1 MNTQTVRNILYTGF
15 TLILIFVQTGCAG
28 SAPTAPTE
36 AAISTETAI
45 LNTSMPMATSTP
57 ADTPTPQ
64 ATATFT
70 ETPAPTPT
78 FTPNVTATLLPELT
92 PAVEGKGNVIGL
104 VLWNNQPVRK
114 AAVWLCEKFEGGCKG
129 VYQYRVN
136 TDENG
141 YYVFKNVTP
150 GKYLVAINSFSTSW
164 FIFYFDATG
173 NKELA
178 VSAGQDLILDPW
190 NIWKFDLQPVA
201 PKFSAVLSNA
211 HPVFKWEP
219 YPDADHYH
227 VFIYQYNPFD
237 LNSSHKV
244 MVDTM
249 VNESEFTPE
258 ESFISCQYYW
268 QVEAFN
274 EQGIKIAEIHP
285 QNQYGEGMRFTNAD
299 LPTKC

>member
-201 PKFSAVLSNA
+201 RPAQDQHLNKVG
-211 HPVFKWEP
+211 KTGRQ
-219 YPDADHYH
+219 DHDPGNKKLRDRAATEH
-227 VFIYQYNPFD
+227 IIDQGQ
-237 LNSSHKV
+237 SHNRESPALGNV
-244 MVDTM
+244 ERIVDTDEARTGTPRG
-249 VNESEFTPE
+249 NEFFRQELDHLIERHET
-258 ESFISCQYYW
+258 
-268 QVEAFN
+268 
-274 EQGIKIAEIHP
+274 
-285 QNQYGEGMRFTNAD
+285 
-299 LPTKC
+299 